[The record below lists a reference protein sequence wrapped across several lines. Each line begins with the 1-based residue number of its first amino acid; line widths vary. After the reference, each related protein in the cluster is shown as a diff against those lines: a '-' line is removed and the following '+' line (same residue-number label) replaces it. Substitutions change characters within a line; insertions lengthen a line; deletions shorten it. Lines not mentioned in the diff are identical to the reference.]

1 MAKYHDRKIYLT
13 DIGNEFLFS
22 KKLNK
27 KNISFN
33 RVAFVF
39 FFFVF
44 ISLIISVKIFY
55 YGSISA
61 ENLAKKKIL
70 NKSHVRADIIDSE
83 GNFLAKTVNKLILK
97 NSANKKGVIPSS
109 IIGLSHPI
117 NVPSHI
123 TPKK

>member
-22 KKLNK
+22 EKLNK

-39 FFFVF
+39 FFFVT
-44 ISLIISVKIFY
+44 ISLIFSVKIFY

-70 NKSHVRADIIDSE
+70 KKNHVRADIIDTE
-83 GNFLAKTVNKLILK
+83 GNFLAKTVLTNNVGINPKSV
-97 NSANKKGVIPSS
+97 NNKKKY
-109 IIGLSHPI
+109 LL
-117 NVPSHI
+117 N
-123 TPKK
+123 

>member
-22 KKLNK
+22 EKLNK

-39 FFFVF
+39 FFFVT
-44 ISLIISVKIFY
+44 ISLIFSVKIFY

-70 NKSHVRADIIDSE
+70 KKSHVRADIIDSE
-83 GNFLAKTVNKLILK
+83 GNFLAKTVLTNNLGINPKSV
-97 NSANKKGVIPSS
+97 NNKKKLLIKLKLLFPD
-109 IIGLSHPI
+109 
-117 NVPSHI
+117 
-123 TPKK
+123 